1 MMSALLTHPGLP
13 LGVPGH
19 SDPGVA
25 LLPLHS
31 QEAALEHQV
40 VPQVPRHELGAHP
53 VASDV
58 GARRLLDTVPEMIT
72 YNFIKINSSFI
83 EFNMTVNIGRTI

>member
-1 MMSALLTHPGLP
+1 MMSALTHPGLP

-19 SDPGVA
+19 GDPGVA
-25 LLPLHS
+25 LLPLHG

-40 VPQVPRHELGAHP
+40 VPQVPGHELGAHP
-53 VASDV
+53 VASEV

-72 YNFIKINSSFI
+72 CNY
-83 EFNMTVNIGRTI
+83 